1 MCVWGGESVRT
12 CARKSNAW
20 LLNSSA
26 KNGNKISPSED
37 IGCSRFHQNK
47 RISARVLF
55 LIPLFCLI
63 FVKVRIARKKNY
75 QVRLLR
81 SFGQGWWSSRL
92 LQTLLLR
99 VRSPCLWDKII
110 RDLWYFTIAS
120 TTTIASI
127 SLTFTST
134 TSLSLLFYVYVN
146 VNVYVHF
153 YFYVYFYFTL
163 HLWLYLY
170 FYFYFYFY
178 VYFYFA
184 YPSISTFTYYYT
196 YS

>member
-47 RISARVLF
+47 RISARVRF

-127 SLTFTST
+127 SPTFTST
-134 TSLSLLFYVYVN
+134 TTTTLSPINTIFNLSPFITIASATITATLAALL
-146 VNVYVHF
+146 
-153 YFYVYFYFTL
+153 
-163 HLWLYLY
+163 
-170 FYFYFYFY
+170 
-178 VYFYFA
+178 A
-184 YPSISTFTYYYT
+184 SISLKWKIHSWSLWGTLRKKH
-196 YS
+196 